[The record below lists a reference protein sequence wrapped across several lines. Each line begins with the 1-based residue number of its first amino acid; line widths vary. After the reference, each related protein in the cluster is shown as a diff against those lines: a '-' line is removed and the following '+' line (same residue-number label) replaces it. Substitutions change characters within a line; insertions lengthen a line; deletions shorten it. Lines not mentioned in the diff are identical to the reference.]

1 MQRFFATLI
10 ALTGLF
16 AASYG
21 LDVTNPSSTATGASA
36 LTTDA
41 GSAPTLETPS
51 SLTTQNAT
59 VAGNNVLVTRNNIIV
74 MSDQN
79 QRGLVNL
86 VKNLVLKGSSPQDD
100 DTLATQIVAVLGAG
114 NSTSSQLAGKMM
126 PKIKAAFQSRDK
138 PAQLRQIIVK
148 LTEMSPK
155 LGATEGVSN
164 QDA

>member
-1 MQRFFATLI
+1 
-10 ALTGLF
+10 
-16 AASYG
+16 
-21 LDVTNPSSTATGASA
+21 
-36 LTTDA
+36 
-41 GSAPTLETPS
+41 
-51 SLTTQNAT
+51 
-59 VAGNNVLVTRNNIIV
+59 VLVTRNNIIV